1 MCFLVPKCLII
12 EARAKDVPVGII
24 DLDLVLIKTINTDRG
39 YSVDYLEYCLKK
51 YAKKKFEMFVH
62 NCGVHWIAF
71 IVIPKWGRRSCT
83 STPIEA
89 GRQI

>member
-39 YSVDYLEYCLKK
+39 YSVDYLEYCLWK
-51 YAKKKFEMFVH
+51 YAKKEFVMFAH
-62 NCGVHWIAF
+62 KCGGHCIA
-71 IVIPKWGRRSCT
+71 VIIARMW
-83 STPIEA
+83 
-89 GRQI
+89 